1 MTEQNKEIIE
11 KRKKVICDL
20 VDDELYVPMKE
31 KELAVFLQVA
41 GEDRAQLKQI
51 LEESKK
57 RLQEAA
63 SVQEADDVRI
73 KVLGKKGQLTEIL
86 RSMGQL
92 TPEERKELGQSANQV
107 RADIEKMLDETFA
120 QLKSKAREAKF
131 KAEKID
137 VTEPGIVHKLGTKHP
152 VTITIEEISRVFKSM
167 GFTLTEG
174 PEVET
179 VFNNFDAL
187 NAGPN
192 HPARDWTDTFYVNDD
207 ILLRTQTS
215 PVQVRTLLSQK
226 PPIRVFAPG
235 RCFRC
240 DTPDATHSPMFHQV
254 EGLVVDEGITM
265 ADLKGVL
272 DSFAKQM
279 FGSEVRTKFRPHHFP
294 FTEPSAE
301 MDVSCFKCAGK
312 GCRVCKGSG
321 WIEILGCGMVH
332 PNVLE
337 VGGIDTEKYTG
348 FAFGMG
354 VERIAMLKYG
364 IDDIRLLYENDMR
377 FIEQFK

>member
-1 MTEQNKEIIE
+1 
-11 KRKKVICDL
+11 
-20 VDDELYVPMKE
+20 MKE
-31 KELAVFLQVA
+31 ALQ
-41 GEDRAQLKQI
+41 QI
-51 LEESKK
+51 LEEAKS
-57 RLQEAA
+57 RLQEVQ
-63 SVQEADDVRI
+63 SIQEAEDVRI
-73 KVLGKKGQLTEIL
+73 KVLGKKGQLTGIL
-86 RSMGQL
+86 KSMGGL
-92 TPEERKELGQSANQV
+92 SPEERKELGMQANK
-107 RADIEKMLDETFA
+107 AKSEIEEMLNRTFEQLREKA
-120 QLKSKAREAKF
+120 QEAKF

-137 VTEPGIVHKLGTKHP
+137 VTEPGKDYKLGTKHP
-152 VTITIEEISRVFKSM
+152 VTITIEEISKVFKSM

-179 VFNNFDAL
+179 VYNNFDAL

-192 HPARDWTDTFYVNDD
+192 HPARDWTDTFYINDQV
-207 ILLRTQTS
+207 LLRTQTS
-215 PVQVRTLLSQK
+215 PVQVRTLKAQK

-279 FGSEVRTKFRPHHFP
+279 FGEETRTKFRPHHFP

-301 MDVSCFKCAGK
+301 MDVSCFKCGGK

-332 PNVLE
+332 PSVLK

-354 VERIAMLKYG
+354 VERVAMLKYG

>member
-1 MTEQNKEIIE
+1 MIE
-11 KRKKVICDL
+11 K
-20 VDDELYVPMKE
+20 
-31 KELAVFLQVA
+31 
-41 GEDRAQLKQI
+41 LK
-51 LEESKK
+51 SVM
-57 RLQEAA
+57 QEAIKNA
-63 SVQEADDVRI
+63 EAISSLEDAEDLRVKI
-73 KVLGKKGQLTEIL
+73 LGKKGALTEL
-86 RSMGQL
+86 MKGMKDL
-92 TPEERKELGQSANQV
+92 APEQRKEFGAAAN
-107 RADIEKMLDETFA
+107 
-120 QLKSKAREAKF
+120 KARNEIETKINDKINHF
-131 KAEKID
+131 KELKKQAEFAAEKID
-137 VTEPGIVHKLGTKHP
+137 VTEPGIVKPLGTKHLIS
-152 VTITIEEISRVFKSM
+152 ITIDEISRVFMSM
-167 GFTLTEG
+167 GFSVAEG

-192 HPARDWTDTFYVNDD
+192 HPARDITDTFYITDD
-207 ILLRTQTS
+207 VLLRTQTS
-215 PVQVRTLLSQK
+215 CVQVRTLEKQQ
-226 PPIRVFAPG
+226 PPIKVIAPG

-254 EGLVVDEGITM
+254 EGLVVGEGITM

-272 DSFAKQM
+272 DTFAKQM
-279 FGSEVRTKFRPHHFP
+279 FGSKVRTKFRPHHFP

-301 MDVSCFKCAGK
+301 MDVSCFKCGGK
-312 GCRVCKGSG
+312 GCNVCKGSG

-332 PNVLE
+332 PNVLK

-364 IDDIRLLYENDMR
+364 VDDIRLLYENDVR

>member
-1 MTEQNKEIIE
+1 
-11 KRKKVICDL
+11 
-20 VDDELYVPMKE
+20 MKE
-31 KELAVFLQVA
+31 SLQEILNEA
-41 GEDRAQLKQI
+41 KRR
-51 LEESKK
+51 LEEATSLKDA
-57 RLQEAA
+57 E
-63 SVQEADDVRI
+63 DVRI
-73 KVLGKKGQLTEIL
+73 KKKKKKGDLTSIL
-86 RSMGQL
+86 KSMGGL
-92 TPEERKELGQSANQV
+92 SPEERKQLGMEANTVKAQ
-107 RADIEKMLDETFA
+107 IEQMLKNTQE
-120 QLKSKAREAKF
+120 QLKAAAQEARF

-137 VTEPGIVHKLGTKHP
+137 VTEPGKEYHLGTEHP
-152 VTITIEEISRVFKSM
+152 VTITINEISEVFKSM

-174 PEVET
+174 PEIET
-179 VFNNFDAL
+179 VYNNFDAL
-187 NAGPN
+187 NAGPD
-192 HPARDWTDTFYVNDD
+192 HPARDWTDTFYINDKV
-207 ILLRTQTS
+207 LLRTQTS
-215 PVQVRTLLSQK
+215 PVQVRTLQSMK

-272 DSFAKQM
+272 DSFAKKM
-279 FGSEVRTKFRPHHFP
+279 FGPETRTKFRPHHFP

-301 MDVSCFKCAGK
+301 MDVSCFKCGGR

-332 PNVLE
+332 PSVLK

-348 FAFGMG
+348 FAFGLG
-354 VERIAMLKYG
+354 VERVAMLKHE

>member
-1 MTEQNKEIIE
+1 MDDRLKEIAL
-11 KRKKVICDL
+11 KA
-20 VDDELYVPMKE
+20 KE
-31 KELAVFLQVA
+31 
-41 GEDRAQLKQI
+41 QI
-51 LEESKK
+51 LGAESI
-57 RLQEAA
+57 QDAEAL
-63 SVQEADDVRI
+63 RI
-73 KVLGKKGQLTEIL
+73 EYLGKKGKLTDIL
-86 RSMGQL
+86 KSMKDL
-92 TPEERKELGQSANQV
+92 APEERKSFGQLANQTK
-107 RADIEKMLDETFA
+107 AQIESALESRMKELKALARDL
-120 QLKSKAREAKF
+120 QLKAQT
-131 KAEKID
+131 ID
-137 VTEPGIVHKLGTKHP
+137 VTEPGAPVSLGTRHLITQ
-152 VTITIEEISRVFKSM
+152 TIDEITKIFMSM
-167 GFTLTEG
+167 GFSVSEG

-192 HPARDWTDTFYVNDD
+192 HPARDMTDTFYITDD
-207 ILLRTQTS
+207 VLLRTQTS
-215 PVQVRTLLSQK
+215 PVQVRTLLAQK
-226 PPIRVFAPG
+226 PPIAVIAPG

-279 FGSEVRTKFRPHHFP
+279 FGSSTRTNFRPHHFP

-301 MDVSCFKCAGK
+301 MDVSCFKCGGK

-332 PNVLE
+332 PNVLK
-337 VGGIDTEKYTG
+337 VGGLDTEKYTG

-354 VERIAMLKYG
+354 VERIAMLKYEL
-364 IDDIRLLYENDMR
+364 DDIRLLYENDIR